1 MKLEIGKKY
10 LTRGGRIVSINRFD
24 AELSY
29 PFVGYLTEED
39 GTTCRVTYMYDGVYM
54 DSFIKVSEDLVSE
67 YTEPKLEEE
76 AIKTRK
82 PLLVN
87 LYGAPGSGKTSGS
100 LYITGLLKSEGYK
113 VAYVEEF
120 ASQLI
125 RQGLGEKLGDWKNQN
140 YIVTGQMKLILDEI
154 ASGSEIIIC
163 DSPPTLNILHYS
175 KLACEK
181 AGKGSEFTE
190 SMITSQY
197 TIYNQIFSEFDKIDV
212 YVKRVKPFLQWKRV
226 HSEEQSNEMAKPLK
240 FVYLT
245 SNLESQKVEITGDLK
260 GYNTLAQLI
269 KEKI

>member
-1 MKLEIGKKY
+1 LKLEVGKTY
-10 LTRGGRIVSINRFD
+10 LTRDGQRVFIDRFNGLD
-24 AELSY
+24 KVY
-29 PFVGYLTEED
+29 PFRGTIIGKEGNVPADYCSD
-39 GTTCRVTYMYDGVYM
+39 GRYAGQNIEHTCD
-54 DSFIKVSEDLVSE
+54 IVSE
-67 YTEPKLEEE
+67 YTEPKSDWE
-76 AIKTRK
+76 ANKSRK

-100 LYITGLLKSEGYK
+100 LYLTGLLKSEGYK
-113 VAYVEEF
+113 AAYVEEF

-140 YIVTGQMKLILDEI
+140 YIVTGQVKLILDEI
-154 ASGSEIIIC
+154 AAGSEIIIC

-197 TIYNQIFSEFDKIDV
+197 IIYNQIFSEFDKIDV

-226 HSEEQSNEMAKPLK
+226 HSEEQSNEMVKPLK

-269 KEKI
+269 KETI